1 MSALLLGQ
9 REVDSLRFRF
19 QMTSPDKRWWIH
31 FSVFHPAST
40 LAIDHGTILAI
51 GP

>member
-19 QMTSPDKRWWIH
+19 QMTSPDKRWIH